1 MRNDAQKM
9 RIVAQKMR
17 TSAHFLWASLQNG
30 YPPLPHL
37 SNNAQ
42 KMCIGLQ
49 KMWDEGQ
56 NSQVISIKDPATFWQ

>member
-17 TSAHFLWASLQNG
+17 TSAHFLRASLQNG

-56 NSQVISIKDPATFWQ
+56 NSRA